1 MAGMSMAE
9 MVRGVLSNQ
18 PSPSPYAAAGVD
30 VSSARYEDS
39 LPLARIDPW
48 PGNRELSEDA
58 VARLA
63 GDIGENGVLQPVL
76 VRPRAYG
83 RYQLVAG
90 HHRVE
95 AVRLLAAADPSDE
108 RWRGIK
114 ALVLEMGDE
123 EAERAVLS
131 TNVYMIPMWTPEE
144 RGAEW
149 MRLSEKA
156 EGMRRGDPERYRG
169 VRTNEIVLELAR
181 EAGIETSAGSII
193 REKRAYRESAAGRAP
208 FAPAGLA
215 PGWEA
220 ALAAGEISAAQA
232 RRIAL
237 EGPGEQERALGAF
250 RGARRAPGR
259 LLDAW
264 LARRD
269 PARRDAMASRALSR
283 ALDELAVA
291 AALAGSG
298 FKPAG
303 RDVEEALAS
312 LAAISGPAGPDGG
325 R

>member
-9 MVRGVLSNQ
+9 MVRGVLVNQ

-39 LPLARIDPW
+39 LPLSRIDPW
-48 PGNRELSEDA
+48 PGNRELSGDA
-58 VARLA
+58 VRRLA
-63 GDIGENGVLQPVL
+63 GDIEENGVLQPVL
-76 VRPRAYG
+76 VRPRPYG

-95 AVRLLAAADPSDE
+95 AVRLLAEGDPSDP
-108 RWRGIK
+108 RWGGIK

-149 MRLSEKA
+149 MRLSERA

-193 REKRAYRESAAGRAP
+193 REKRAYRESSAPRASG
-208 FAPAGLA
+208 APAGLS
-215 PGWEA
+215 PEWA
-220 ALAAGEISAAQA
+220 ALLEAGEVSAAQA
-232 RRIAL
+232 RRLAM
-237 EGPGEQERALGAF
+237 EDPGEQDAALREFRAAP
-250 RGARRAPGR
+250 RARGR
-259 LLDAW
+259 LLDAR

-269 PARRDAMASRALSR
+269 PAKRDSMASRALSR

-298 FKPAG
+298 FEADAG
-303 RDVEEALAS
+303 DVEEALAS